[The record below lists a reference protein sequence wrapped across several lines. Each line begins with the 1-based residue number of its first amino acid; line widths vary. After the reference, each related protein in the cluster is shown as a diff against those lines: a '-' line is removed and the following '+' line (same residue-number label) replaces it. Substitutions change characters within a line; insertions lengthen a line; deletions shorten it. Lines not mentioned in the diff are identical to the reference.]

1 MMRKI
6 IVLAIFSTAFLMTSC
21 KESKT
26 ESNVEGVQ
34 ISDSTKEASFEVD
47 GKTYNGKVSTQ
58 YFGSNK
64 ATDNFSVLCQQD
76 EPFTLLQATFA
87 NEKDASSPNLKPKGE
102 SYKVSEGEFEL
113 SLSVSDSQ
121 KEFVSNEKSGGTI
134 KVSGNEM
141 VISDMKLFDADGKEK
156 TVNATIKF

>member
-6 IVLAIFSTAFLMTSC
+6 IILSFFAAAISMISC
-21 KESKT
+21 KDSKK

-34 ISDSTKEASFEVD
+34 ISDSTKEGSFNVD
-47 GKTYNGKVSTQ
+47 GKTFSGKVSTQ

-64 ATDNFSVLCQQD
+64 STDNFSVLCQQD

-121 KEFVSNEKSGGTI
+121 KEFVSTEKSGGTI

-141 VISDMKLFDADGKEK
+141 TISDMKLFDADGK
-156 TVNATIKF
+156 